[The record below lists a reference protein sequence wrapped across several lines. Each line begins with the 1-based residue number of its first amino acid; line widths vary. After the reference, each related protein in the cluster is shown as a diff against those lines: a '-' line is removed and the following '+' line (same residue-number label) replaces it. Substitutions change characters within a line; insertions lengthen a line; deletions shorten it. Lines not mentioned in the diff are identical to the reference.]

1 MKFSTA
7 IVGVNQLDVKD
18 VEAIERVQ
26 DMLRQVSEHYGD
38 KRVLMSPNTGELVQT
53 KELSRTLGILDFFL
67 CNRVVEV
74 QTDE

>member
-7 IVGVNQLDVKD
+7 IVGVNQLDAKD
-18 VEAIERVQ
+18 VEAIEHVQ
-26 DMLRQVSEHYGD
+26 DMLRQVSQHYGD
-38 KRVLMSPNTGELVQT
+38 NRVLMSPNTGELIQI

-74 QTDE
+74 QMDE

>member
-18 VEAIERVQ
+18 IEAIEHAQ
-26 DMLRQVSEHYGD
+26 DVLRQVIEHYGN

-53 KELSRTLGILDFFL
+53 EELPRTLGILDFFL

-74 QTDE
+74 QDG